1 MGAMG
6 TIKTLHGCVAPG
18 HGSHLHFIAS
28 DLHFSPRN
36 YDHDAK
42 TEAHALTSLVLW
54 SWGKNICILTTD
66 QALDDQDSSPT
77 PG

>member
-6 TIKTLHGCVAPG
+6 TIKTLHGFVAPG

-36 YDHDAK
+36 YDHDVK
-42 TEAHALTSLVLW
+42 TEAHALTCVPTM
-54 SWGKNICILTTD
+54 LTKKVC
-66 QALDDQDSSPT
+66 S
-77 PG
+77 